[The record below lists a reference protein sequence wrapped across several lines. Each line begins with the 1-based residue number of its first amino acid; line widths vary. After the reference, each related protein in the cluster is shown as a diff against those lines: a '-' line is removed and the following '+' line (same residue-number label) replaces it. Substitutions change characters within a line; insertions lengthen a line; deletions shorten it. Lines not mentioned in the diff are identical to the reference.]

1 MTWPDG
7 GFVDYGSGLSGY
19 ASLDAANRLVT
30 AKYSDTTV
38 LFGLAFNSLGQL
50 TSLVR
55 GPSGSGGR
63 TTYTYDA
70 AGRLASFAND
80 TDGAATSNDVAWT
93 FSYSPAGQVTNWGAT
108 STVFDYKEAAT
119 TTVPRPAFACASAF
133 VGRIDTLSVDSI
145 ASINLR
151 ALLTL

>member
-1 MTWPDG
+1 MNDN
-7 GFVDYGSGLSGY
+7 LSG
-19 ASLDAANRLVT
+19 S
-30 AKYSDTTV
+30 
-38 LFGLAFNSLGQL
+38 
-50 TSLVR
+50 
-55 GPSGSGGR
+55 
-63 TTYTYDA
+63 
-70 AGRLASFAND
+70 AND
-80 TDGAATSNDVAWT
+80 VTWT
-93 FSYSPAGQVTNWGAT
+93 FSGYNPAGQVTGWGAS